1 MIGDYIERFIEI
13 ARELDCGEAF
23 EAKLA
28 RVMRRQ
34 AKGRTWNDAQRL
46 MFVP

>member
-1 MIGDYIERFIEI
+1 MIGDYFERFVEM
-13 ARELDCGEAF
+13 ARELDCDEAF

-28 RVMRRQ
+28 QVMRRQ
-34 AKGRTWNDAQRL
+34 AKDRTWNDAQRL